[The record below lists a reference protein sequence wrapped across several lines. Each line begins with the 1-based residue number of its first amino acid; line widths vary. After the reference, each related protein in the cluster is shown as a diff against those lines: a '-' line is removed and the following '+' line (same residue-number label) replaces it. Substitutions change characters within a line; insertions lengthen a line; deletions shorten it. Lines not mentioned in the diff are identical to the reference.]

1 MKYLSACFLLLALL
15 LTAPALHA
23 QTSPATAAARYEYC
37 ELHLKSGDVFVDFGF
52 GPEKLGGGSLSKLE
66 AGKLQVFA
74 THISALNYMG
84 SLGWDVVQ
92 VYGDVAQGNLRN
104 KEQFFMLRRLRSSQ
118 GVNVSK

>member
-1 MKYLSACFLLLALL
+1 MKYLPACFLLLTLL
-15 LTAPALHA
+15 LVSPALRA
-23 QTSPATAAARYEYC
+23 QTSSPAARYEYC

-92 VYGDVAQGNLRN
+92 VYGDVAQGNSRN

-118 GVNVSK
+118 GVNVSKP

>member
-1 MKYLSACFLLLALL
+1 MKHLSACLLLLTLL

-23 QTSPATAAARYEYC
+23 QNAPTVARYEYC

-118 GVNVSK
+118 GVNVSKP

>member
-1 MKYLSACFLLLALL
+1 MKNLSALFLLLALL

-23 QTSPATAAARYEYC
+23 QTSPDPARYEYC
-37 ELHLKSGDVFVDFGF
+37 ELHLKGNDVFADFGY
-52 GPEKLGGGSLSKLE
+52 GYEKLGGGSLSKLE
-66 AGKLQVFA
+66 VGKLQVFA

-92 VYGDVAQGNLRN
+92 VYGDISSGSLRN

-118 GVNVSK
+118 GVNVNKQ

>member
-1 MKYLSACFLLLALL
+1 MKHLSALFLLLALL
-15 LTAPALHA
+15 LAAPAARA
-23 QTSPATAAARYEYC
+23 QTASDAARYEYC
-37 ELHLKSGDVFVDFGF
+37 ELHLKGADVFADFGY

-92 VYGDVAQGNLRN
+92 VYGDINSGSTRN

-118 GVNVSK
+118 GVNVNKQ